1 MDTYNEKSCNA
12 LEKPYYQPIE
22 AALRWCGL
30 ASHESEILKATG
42 DSVLPPVSAF
52 PRWPCLRAN
61 AEKILEAMECG
72 ELTISRDGR
81 PVPAGDHVAR
91 HRRTVRHADLKAWM
105 SKHYPDQKPAFL
117 FDETERSTHNAIN
130 ADSFRALQADRDA
143 ARARLEKAEEWA
155 KKTIAEMNALRSELD
170 AFKAQAEQQSA
181 PNARAETTYL
191 NIIGAMLELM
201 KSPRPGRDSDAAVIA
216 EIEDNYR
223 EKPGISARTL
233 QEKFAAAK
241 RSLNA
246 S

>member
-1 MDTYNEKSCNA
+1 MG
-12 LEKPYYQPIE
+12 Q
-22 AALRWCGL
+22 
-30 ASHESEILKATG
+30 
-42 DSVLPPVSAF
+42 
-52 PRWPCLRAN
+52 
-61 AEKILEAMECG
+61 
-72 ELTISRDGR
+72 
-81 PVPAGDHVAR
+81 
-91 HRRTVRHADLKAWM
+91 
-105 SKHYPDQKPAFL
+105 
-117 FDETERSTHNAIN
+117 
-130 ADSFRALQADRDA
+130 
-143 ARARLEKAEEWA
+143 
-155 KKTIAEMNALRSELD
+155 KTIAEMNALRSELD
-170 AFKAQAEQQSA
+170 ALRAQAEQQSA

>member
-1 MDTYNEKSCNA
+1 
-12 LEKPYYQPIE
+12 
-22 AALRWCGL
+22 
-30 ASHESEILKATG
+30 
-42 DSVLPPVSAF
+42 
-52 PRWPCLRAN
+52 
-61 AEKILEAMECG
+61 
-72 ELTISRDGR
+72 
-81 PVPAGDHVAR
+81 
-91 HRRTVRHADLKAWM
+91 M

-155 KKTIAEMNALRSELD
+155 KKTIAEMNVMRSELES
-170 AFKAQAEQQSA
+170 FKAQAEQQSV

-201 KSPRPGRDSDAAVIA
+201 KSPRPGRDSDTAVID
-216 EIEDNYR
+216 EIERNYR
-223 EKPGISARTL
+223 DKPGISTRTL

-241 RSLNA
+241 RSLSA